1 MVNFQL
7 ETAEKLD
14 NSYHTEGYN
23 GGFELGGKSWSK
35 WDRSEIAIEIV
46 DRVGKIQS

>member
-14 NSYHTEGYN
+14 NSYHTEGNN
-23 GGFELGGKSWSK
+23 GGFELLGNSWSK
-35 WDRSEIAIEIV
+35 GDRSEIAIEIV
-46 DRVGKIQS
+46 DRVGEIQS